1 MRKLLRKCP
10 VTLHRNQLV
19 EEALAEKEVAVVE
32 RQEPEWVV
40 WLTVALALMIGF
52 WLQLSA
58 SREMQTVQVGDG
70 SITYPADWS
79 PIAKESRTFTAA
91 DLTGG
96 GPFGTRVTITQLD
109 KRTLLTG
116 KGGLWEAAV
125 NWTIDQSRK
134 LPGYRVLSMNQTQ
147 VQGQN
152 AISIES
158 AYLQEIGPNQMP
170 GLMHGIDTMI
180 LNGNKFFILSFA
192 TQENQFEATKNWND
206 KFLKSWRFKKK

>member
-1 MRKLLRKCP
+1 M
-10 VTLHRNQLV
+10 
-19 EEALAEKEVAVVE
+19 AEKEVAVVE

-40 WLTVALALMIGF
+40 WLTVAIALMIGF

-58 SREMQTVQVGDG
+58 SREMQTVQVGDS

-79 PIAKESRTFTAA
+79 PIAKGNRTFTAA
-91 DLTGG
+91 DLNGG

-109 KRTLLTG
+109 KKTLLSD
-116 KGGLWEAAV
+116 KDGLWEAAV
-125 NWTIDQSRK
+125 NWTIDEGRK

-158 AYLQEIGPNQMP
+158 AYLQEIGPNQLP
-170 GLMHGIDTMI
+170 GLMHGIDTLV
-180 LNGNKFFILSFA
+180 LNGNKFSILSFA
-192 TQENQFEATKNWND
+192 AQQNDFEANRKWND
-206 KFLKSWRFKKK
+206 KLLKSWRFNKK